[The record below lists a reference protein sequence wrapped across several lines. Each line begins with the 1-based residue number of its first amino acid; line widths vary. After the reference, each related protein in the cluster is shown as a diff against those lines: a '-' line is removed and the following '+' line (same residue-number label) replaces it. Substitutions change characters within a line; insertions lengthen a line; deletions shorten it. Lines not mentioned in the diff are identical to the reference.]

1 MGGNLYSVN
10 RLNKED
16 FIDLIGEI
24 SPALMVMFGDR
35 RFSIVPFYTEKE
47 DFGDLDVVVESDVGT
62 VRDIVINH
70 FNLPSERKMVKLPY
84 STNSNVFSF
93 SFKGFQIDMICTV
106 HDYDTMLA
114 YHSYNDVSNILGRFY
129 HKMGLKLSE
138 QGLSYPVRSEEHS
151 ILGEV
156 PVSIDPHDMMS
167 FLGLDFE
174 KWEKG
179 FTTLED
185 LFEWVAAGKYF
196 DPFIFLG
203 KLSPINEKRNKKRK
217 TFSKF
222 IEWIKTAAPKPHH
235 TFLGRTKES
244 YIPEIDSF
252 FGCDINKKR
261 LIMLDEFKKSQIAK
275 EKFNGKLVMEYT
287 GLLGKDLG
295 LFLGEFK
302 KEVQLSQIFED
313 FIFSNDASRIKEDV
327 ISFYNTKWK
336 LLK

>member
-16 FIDLIGEI
+16 FINLLGEI
-24 SPALMVMFGDR
+24 SPALMVMFSNR
-35 RFSIVPFYTEKE
+35 RFSIVPFYSEKE

-62 VRDIVINH
+62 VRDIVIKH
-70 FNLPSERKMVKLPY
+70 FNLPERKLVKLPY

-138 QGLSYPVRSEEHS
+138 QGLSYPVRSEDHS

-167 FLGLDFE
+167 FLGLDFG

-222 IEWIKTAAPKPHH
+222 IEWIKNKAPKPNHA
-235 TFLGRTKES
+235 FLGRTKES

-252 FGCDINKKR
+252 FGCNITKKK
-261 LIMLDEFKKSQIAK
+261 LAILDEFKKSQSIK
-275 EKFNGKLVMEYT
+275 EKFNGELVMRCT
-287 GLLGKDLG
+287 GLLGKELG
-295 LFLGEFK
+295 SFLGEFK
-302 KEVQLSQIFED
+302 KEVESSQTFEEFISSNDISQIE
-313 FIFSNDASRIKEDV
+313 AEV
-327 ISFYNTKWK
+327 IDFYNVKWK
-336 LLK
+336 LLR